1 MPSSGSWSRPATPP
15 CTGSDARSGGGS
27 LPGRAILSGVE
38 RATYQPRTRR
48 RGGWAL
54 LIVAGVL
61 LAACSSSPSQS
72 TKTSTTTTG
81 VPSSTAS
88 TPTTQPASTLPPP
101 ATSGVLRISAS
112 VAVPIP
118 ANTQITAA
126 EAPNGAVFV
135 SPESHDN
142 PTPTVVWVVD
152 PIGPAEIAEHV
163 NGGVSALAA
172 DNTNFYVVSNS
183 TVIGYTRSTGNQM
196 GQWNLPPINTAN
208 TSNADLVSMVAAGGE
223 VLVMI
228 AQGNLEN
235 VYRFHPGSPAAPR
248 MIAQGTSAAIG
259 PDGTVYYERSD
270 NHLVALSPA
279 GVTTVGPVL
288 ANSPNGSGGGIAG
301 VDAVAGGLVWVSIP
315 AGQGLDAQLLPY
327 SAITLAP
334 MGSFSGSVTE
344 QIVDTAAG
352 ALVLAGPDGP
362 GDCPQGDSVTSTS
375 CVFRISAAAV
385 LSDPTPVGTADQL
398 VGPFPAV
405 VTASATTNDLVV
417 DRLS

>member
-1 MPSSGSWSRPATPP
+1 VRRAAATVRSR
-15 CTGSDARSGGGS
+15 
-27 LPGRAILSGVE
+27 
-38 RATYQPRTRR
+38 
-48 RGGWAL
+48 GWAL

-61 LAACSSSPSQS
+61 LAACSSPGHS
-72 TKTSTTTTG
+72 TNASTTTTSATSTTSSSATSSTP
-81 VPSSTAS
+81 VTQPSS
-88 TPTTQPASTLPPP
+88 PLPPP
-101 ATSGVLRISAS
+101 ATTGALQISAS
-112 VAVPIP
+112 VAVPIS

-135 SPESHDN
+135 SPESHAN

-152 PIGPAEIAEHV
+152 PVGPAEIAEHV

-172 DNTNFYVVSNS
+172 DATNFYVVSNS

-208 TSNADLVSMVAAGGE
+208 TLNADLVSMVAAAGE
-223 VLVMI
+223 VLVLI

-235 VYRFHPGSPAAPR
+235 VYRLHPGSAAAPQ
-248 MIAQGTSAAIG
+248 MIAQGTSAVIG

-301 VDAVAGGLVWVSIP
+301 VDAVAGGIVWVSIP

-327 SAITLAP
+327 SATTLAP
-334 MGSFSGSVTE
+334 MGNYSGSVTE
-344 QIVDTAAG
+344 QIVDTLAG

-362 GDCPQGDSVTSTS
+362 GACPQGVSGTSTS
-375 CVFRISAAAV
+375 CVFRISAAAA

-405 VTASATTNDLVV
+405 VTASATTSNLVV